1 MLTWHECGNLPL
13 KGLMEPAAIYS
24 QPTVFRGAEDI
35 GVAVAETNVG
45 MVVGFLRVD
54 SLFWL
59 VTIFFGSRE
68 TLARHLIACAI
79 MA

>member
-1 MLTWHECGNLPL
+1 MTWHECGNLPL
-13 KGLMEPAAIYS
+13 KGLMEPAVICS
-24 QPTVFRGAEDI
+24 QPTVFRAAEDV
-35 GVAVAETNVG
+35 GVAVPETNVG

-54 SLFWL
+54 SLFWR

>member
-13 KGLMEPAAIYS
+13 KGLMEPNLFSAD
-24 QPTVFRGAEDI
+24 VFRAAEDV
-35 GVAVAETNVG
+35 GVAVPKTNVG

-54 SLFWL
+54 SSFWL
-59 VTIFFGSRE
+59 VTIFVGSRE

>member
-13 KGLMEPAAIYS
+13 KGLMEPNLFSA
-24 QPTVFRGAEDI
+24 VFRGAGDV
-35 GVAVAETNVG
+35 GVAVPETNVG

-54 SLFWL
+54 SLFRL

-68 TLARHLIACAI
+68 TLARHLIACAV